1 MSGHCKRAILLAFAT
16 MPYQFVH
23 AATASGINH
32 NEHPFAYISQSFAP
46 PHRLRAIGH
55 AGGKSRPGV
64 ADEPFQENKETD
76 NMEGQL
82 KEAEEMPIENYY
94 DEVNAR
100 TKFWE
105 YFSKHIGYFWD

>member
-1 MSGHCKRAILLAFAT
+1 MQGGVGVSGHCKRAILLAFAT

-82 KEAEEMPIENYY
+82 KEAEEMKKNKQAAAAAMRYH
-94 DEVNAR
+94 R
-100 TKFWE
+100 HW
-105 YFSKHIGYFWD
+105 